1 VPPIIEVEGL
11 VKRYRKATR
20 NAVDG
25 ISFTVEAGELLA
37 LLGPNGAGKTT
48 TISILTTTLA
58 PTAGKVCIA
67 CYDLATQGAAIRSQV
82 GIIFQRPS
90 LDINLSAEQN
100 IRFHAALYGVY
111 PFHLTYRGM
120 PKAYRQQV
128 QELASVLGLEA
139 DISKP
144 VKTYSGGMRRK
155 LEVMRSLI
163 HRPRVL
169 FLDEPTLGLD
179 AATRRNLWQYLVAV
193 RNDYG
198 TTTVLTT
205 HYLEEAESANSVYIM
220 ANGKIVAR
228 GTPGEL
234 RSSLVEDYLL
244 VDTADRA
251 ALRAE
256 LTRLRLPF
264 SESHRVRI
272 DLTGRSAHAVLRSIC
287 TPLTVVQVHS
297 PTLEDA
303 YLAIVESQEQQNEEE
318 AAR

>member
-1 VPPIIEVEGL
+1 M
-11 VKRYRKATR
+11 KRYRKATR

-25 ISFTVEAGELLA
+25 ISFTVEAGELFA

-67 CYDLATQGAAIRSQV
+67 GYDLATQGPRVRSQV

-90 LDINLSAEQN
+90 LDQNLSAEQN
-100 IRFHAALYGVY
+100 IRFHAALYGLY
-111 PFHLTYRGM
+111 PFHLTFRGM

-128 QELASVLGLEA
+128 KELASVLGLED
-139 DISKP
+139 DIGKP
-144 VKTYSGGMRRK
+144 VKTFSGGMRRK

-169 FLDEPTLGLD
+169 FLDEPSLGLD
-179 AATRRNLWQYLVAV
+179 AATRRNLWQYLVNV

-205 HYLEEAESANSVYIM
+205 HYLEEAEGASNVCIM
-220 ANGKIVAR
+220 AKGQIVAR
-228 GTPGEL
+228 GTPGQL

-244 VDTADRA
+244 VDSTDRPS
-251 ALRAE
+251 LRTE
-256 LTRLRLPF
+256 LERLALPF
-264 SESHRVRI
+264 TEANLFR
-272 DLTGRSAHAVLRSIC
+272 LELKGRGAHHVLRSIC
-287 TPLTVVQVHS
+287 TPLHVVQVHS

-303 YLAIVESQEQQNEEE
+303 YLAIVESQEQADEER
-318 AAR
+318 AATP